1 MPSHEGIGQMTR
13 IDWLVFRRVLA
24 RVSLT
29 VVLFFALLALVE
41 SLNTTK
47 FRMLSGFGGP
57 LLAVAGIVLSA
68 LRSSIG
74 VLPISVLIGTIAG
87 VLDMQARREFTIIQA
102 TGHSI
107 WRVART
113 PLLFAFIISA
123 AISIGGESLLIL
135 GNRLMPG
142 TPINNE
148 TSQAWMEQTGKD
160 GPYIITADRLTG
172 NPPALSG
179 VTVFLTGSA
188 GRDRIEADAAELKPG
203 HWLFKSATRFAL
215 DAAPEQLSDYEL
227 ATRTTAGDLQLH
239 ASGARD
245 LTLPELIRAATS
257 ALSDSEYRAVALT
270 SLYRTFAMPVM
281 VAGGMLLGFAVAA
294 GYRRKLQYGNTVL
307 FGIVMGFA
315 LFTINEMAVRAG
327 NADVL
332 SPVAAALGPGFVS
345 VIVGVTAL
353 LYSQDGRM
361 WR

>member
-1 MPSHEGIGQMTR
+1 MTR

-24 RVSLT
+24 RIILI
-29 VVLFFALLALVE
+29 VVLFFALLSLVD

-47 FRMLSGFGGP
+47 FRMLSSFGGP
-57 LLAVAGIVLSA
+57 PLAVAGIVLSA
-68 LRSSIG
+68 LRYSIG
-74 VLPISVLIGTIAG
+74 VLPVSVLIGTIAG

-102 TGHSI
+102 SGYSI
-107 WRVART
+107 WRIARA
-113 PLLFAFIISA
+113 PLIAAILISGT
-123 AISIGGESLLIL
+123 ISIGIDSVLIV

-142 TPINNE
+142 APLSNE
-148 TSQAWMEQTGKD
+148 VSQAWLEQD
-160 GPYIITADRLTG
+160 GSDGHYLIEADRLTG
-172 NPPALSG
+172 TPPALSG
-179 VTVFLTGSA
+179 VTVFLTDTPQ
-188 GRDRIEADAAELKPG
+188 RDRIEADTAELKSG
-203 HWLFKSATRFAL
+203 HWLFKTARRFSL
-215 DAAPEQLSDYEL
+215 DKAVESLTDFKL
-227 ATRTTAGDLQLH
+227 ATRTTAGDLNLR

-245 LTLPELIRAATS
+245 LTLPELIKAATS
-257 ALSDSEYRAVALT
+257 VLSDKEYRAVALT
-270 SLYRTFAMPVM
+270 SLYRAFAMPVM

-332 SPVAAALGPGFVS
+332 SPLAAALGPGFVS